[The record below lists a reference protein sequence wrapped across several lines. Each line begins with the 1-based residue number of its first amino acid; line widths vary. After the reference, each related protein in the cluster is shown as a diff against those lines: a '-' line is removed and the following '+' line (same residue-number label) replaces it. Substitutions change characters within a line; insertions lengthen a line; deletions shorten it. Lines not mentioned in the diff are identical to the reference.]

1 MKKNFIPSSALIV
14 GMILIFWAIG
24 LSGDVKSFVSISGVI
39 ITIVGSFTALLIAF
53 PFKVIRNIPNT
64 LKILF
69 LIPEQNRYTYVELF
83 SELAKKSR
91 RDGLLSLEDDLETME
106 NEYLIQ
112 GIQMVMDGVE
122 PGMIR
127 DVLEL
132 KIETMER
139 RHSAGQEVF
148 TRWGELA
155 PAFGMIGT
163 LIGLITM
170 LSDLD
175 DPSSIGVGMA
185 TALLTTFYGALL
197 ANLVFIP
204 IASNLN
210 EQSNAEIFTA
220 EMIID
225 GILEIQAGTNPRVI
239 EEKLVT
245 YLAPDE
251 LKKMAKAAEKSKE
264 VDLDE

>member
-1 MKKNFIPSSALIV
+1 
-14 GMILIFWAIG
+14 
-24 LSGDVKSFVSISGVI
+24 
-39 ITIVGSFTALLIAF
+39 
-53 PFKVIRNIPNT
+53 
-64 LKILF
+64 
-69 LIPEQNRYTYVELF
+69 
-83 SELAKKSR
+83 
-91 RDGLLSLEDDLETME
+91 ME

-122 PGMIR
+122 PEMIR
-127 DVLEL
+127 NVLEL
-132 KIETMER
+132 KIDTMER

-163 LIGLITM
+163 LIGLIVM
-170 LSDLD
+170 LADLE
-175 DPSSIGVGMA
+175 DPSSIGIGMA

-220 EMIID
+220 EMVID
-225 GILEIQAGTNPRVI
+225 GILEIQAGTNPRII
-239 EEKLVT
+239 EEKLRT

-251 LKKMAKAAEKSKE
+251 LKKMGKEAEKDKE
-264 VDLDE
+264 ANLNE